1 MVIIIVNTIGPNLEI
16 VLNMNNCP
24 LAELTDKIIQS
35 VKNSGY

>member
-1 MVIIIVNTIGPNLEI
+1 MVIIMVKTIGPKFEI

-24 LAELTDKIIQS
+24 HAELTDKITQS